1 MRAARRSPGPSSR
14 RPRVP
19 ATSRVT
25 VRRTVAALRRG
36 RAALES
42 IEQQL
47 GDLIAALHDPG
58 HPLDIG
64 QDAPDRLGDAV
75 RAAAAALAAVE
86 PVATPVRAATNRA
99 RRAR

>member
-1 MRAARRSPGPSSR
+1 
-14 RPRVP
+14 
-19 ATSRVT
+19 

-47 GDLIAALHDPG
+47 GDLIAALAEAPASHARDADAEP
-58 HPLDIG
+58 PIAR
-64 QDAPDRLGDAV
+64 DAPERLVDAV
-75 RAAAAALAAVE
+75 RAAAAALASVE
-86 PVATPVRAATNRA
+86 PVAPPVRPARRT